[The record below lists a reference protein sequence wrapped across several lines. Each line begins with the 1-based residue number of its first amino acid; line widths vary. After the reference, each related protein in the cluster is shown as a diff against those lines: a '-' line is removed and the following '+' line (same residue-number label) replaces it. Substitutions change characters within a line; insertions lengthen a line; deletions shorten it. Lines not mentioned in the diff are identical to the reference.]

1 VLAMPLAVP
10 QLPPKL
16 AVCTP
21 AEPCLPSN
29 PPDALAVSWLG
40 YITVSRS
47 ILRAGDLI
55 TVT

>member
-1 VLAMPLAVP
+1 MPLAVP